1 MIRIAA
7 EQIGNTAE
15 FLVCH
20 DLSSRGFRTC
30 LSPFAKSPYDVL
42 CEYRNKFL
50 RVQVKGTGAPVS
62 RRSTKNKYYLFNLKY
77 ADPSNY
83 DLLALVATDLKT
95 IHYVVPH
102 VKDFTLPSPKS
113 YSIGELKMATSNDT
127 ALVETMKSF
136 GEVSVGLKSTIVL

>member
-1 MIRIAA
+1 MIKGLK

-50 RVQVKGTGAPVS
+50 RVQVKGTCAPVT
-62 RRSTKNKYYLFNLKY
+62 RSKTKNKYYQFNLQY
-77 ADPSNY
+77 ADPDNY
-83 DLLALVATDLKT
+83 DLLALVAADLKT
-95 IHYVVPH
+95 IHYLLPH
-102 VKDFTLPSPKS
+102 EKDPTRSQLKTYLIKADAMVKTDD
-113 YSIGELKMATSNDT
+113 A
-127 ALVETMKSF
+127 ALVETMKTF
-136 GEVSVGLKSTIVL
+136 GEVSVGLKSTKVI